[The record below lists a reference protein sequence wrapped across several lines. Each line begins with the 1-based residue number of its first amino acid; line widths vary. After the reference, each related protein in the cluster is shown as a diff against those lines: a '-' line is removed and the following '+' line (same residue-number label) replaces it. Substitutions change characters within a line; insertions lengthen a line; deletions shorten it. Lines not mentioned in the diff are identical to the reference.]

1 MTISPTLKY
10 RHFPTSDAS
19 NSTWKSFWKGIDAL
33 ALPVKPATGSASV
46 HLVRSQIL
54 TQAEIMLDIKLEE
67 LLRQWPEFTAQAGE
81 IIELPISHPT
91 AGLKRIYLVGIGT
104 ATLDELRKS
113 GVALGR
119 KVKNSGKTIL
129 NATLPARANPSASER
144 TAAQAHLVSVIL
156 SNYSWDMKSTD
167 VKKLNH
173 FEVVGNFE
181 REIDRAR
188 TLSSAVWRARDLIHT
203 PANIKTPAWLASQA
217 KSQISS
223 TKSADLSIEVLSG
236 KALEEFG
243 GLVAI
248 GKSSPNPGP
257 RFIKVS
263 YAPKGSRNWPHVV
276 LVGKGITFDTGGI
289 SLKRPY
295 DNMVGMKTDMSGAA
309 IALSVVTS
317 MPEIKP
323 KVRVTALMMCAENLL
338 SSTSTRPSDVITQY
352 GGTTVE
358 VINTD
363 AEGRLV
369 LADGLA
375 YADINLNP
383 DYLIDIATL
392 TGSATLGLSRQYA
405 AMYGHNKKLMSDLSS
420 AGNRTGDRVWQMP
433 LVDEYRI
440 ALKSSV
446 ADLNSTAEKPNFQGG
461 SITAALFLEHFVGKR
476 NWVHLDI
483 AGPARSDSDSGE
495 NPKGGTAFG
504 VRLLMEWISQI

>member
-1 MTISPTLKY
+1 MTTAPTLKH
-10 RHFPTSDAS
+10 REFPGPDAS
-19 NSTWKSFWKGIDAL
+19 NSTLKSFWKGIDAL
-33 ALPVKPATGSASV
+33 ALSVKPGAGDLPIQ
-46 HLVRSQIL
+46 LVRSQIL

-67 LLRQWPEFTAQAGE
+67 LLQQWPEFTAQAGE
-81 IIELPISHPT
+81 MIELPVSHPT
-91 AGLKRIYLVGIGT
+91 MNLSRIYLVGEG
-104 ATLDELRKS
+104 AASLDELRKS
-113 GVALGR
+113 GAALGR

-129 NATLPARANPSASER
+129 TATLPMRANPSASER
-144 TAAQAHLVSVIL
+144 SAAQAHLVSLLL
-156 SNYSWDMKSTD
+156 SNYSWDMKTVD
-167 VKKLNH
+167 AKKPIH

-181 REIDRAR
+181 SEVDRAR

-203 PANIKTPAWLASQA
+203 PSNLKNPSWLASQA

-243 GLVAI
+243 GLVAV
-248 GKSSPNPGP
+248 GKSSPNSGP

-276 LVGKGITFDTGGI
+276 VVGKGITFDTGGI

-295 DNMVGMKTDMSGAA
+295 DNMLGMKTDMSGAA

-358 VINTD
+358 VVNTD

-405 AMYGHNKKLMSDLSS
+405 AMYGRNKKLISDLSS
-420 AGNRTGDRVWQMP
+420 VGNRTGDRVWQMP

-440 ALKSSV
+440 ALKSSI
-446 ADLNSTAEKPNFQGG
+446 ADLNSTAEKPNFNGG
-461 SITAALFLEHFVGKR
+461 SITTALFLEHFVGKR
-476 NWVHLDI
+476 NWIHLDI

-504 VRLLMEWISQI
+504 VRLLMEWISQL